1 MSQAMPMAVNLVNT
15 LVINT
20 GAGATTK
27 HIIVKVLGDVDVEIQ
42 LFSQGNKAVVE
53 KQAAQHYRFN
63 NLSQDTPYTLK
74 AIVAGKAEFTL
85 VNEQQFADYFNSNT
99 VKSFNIGSK
108 GGPQLLQH
116 KILPKGHVELTLLA
130 EPPCFGVFFD
140 GTGNNRFNDIQDSTD
155 SKEPTN
161 VVKLFELYP
170 IKTFQNRHYEEGIG
184 TEANKSDST
193 LDMGLAFSF
202 DERIK
207 QALIRTAEFFKKFA
221 YTKTGFIDVFGFS
234 RGAAQAR
241 AFVNQVNAI
250 YQDKPN
256 YWGGIK
262 PVIRFVGLFDSVAS
276 IGGDGD
282 NNHSEFY
289 ADDELDYPINLN
301 LASSSAGYVMHLAA
315 FDEKRDKFPLSSL
328 LSSNKLLS
336 ENHKEIELP
345 GVHSDIGGGY
355 GPVETNILYP
365 RQYIAKPSW

>member
-1 MSQAMPMAVNLVNT
+1 MPMAVNLVNT

-27 HIIVKVLGDVDVEIQ
+27 HIIVKVVGDVDVEKQ
-42 LFSQGNKAVVE
+42 LYTHGNKLLVE

-170 IKTFQNRHYEEGIG
+170 FQTYKSRYYAEGIG
-184 TEANKSDST
+184 TKANKSDST

-207 QALIRTAEFFKKFA
+207 KALTTTVGFLKEYQNIIQKYKIKSIEDPFAENDL
-221 YTKTGFIDVFGFS
+221 ID
-234 RGAAQAR
+234 
-241 AFVNQVNAI
+241 
-250 YQDKPN
+250 
-256 YWGGIK
+256 W
-262 PVIRFVGLFDSVAS
+262 
-276 IGGDGD
+276 
-282 NNHSEFY
+282 
-289 ADDELDYPINLN
+289 
-301 LASSSAGYVMHLAA
+301 
-315 FDEKRDKFPLSSL
+315 
-328 LSSNKLLS
+328 
-336 ENHKEIELP
+336 
-345 GVHSDIGGGY
+345 
-355 GPVETNILYP
+355 NILM
-365 RQYIAKPSW
+365 RSV

>member
-42 LFSQGNKAVVE
+42 LFSQGNKVVVE

-170 IKTFQNRHYEEGIG
+170 RGDEFIDAYYIEGIG
-184 TEANKSDST
+184 TKANKSDST

-207 QALIRTAEFFKKFA
+207 QALIRAIEFFKKFA

-289 ADDELDYPINLN
+289 ADDELDYPVNLN

-328 LSSNKLLS
+328 LSSNKQLS

-355 GPVETNILYP
+355 GPVETSILYP
-365 RQYIAKPSW
+365 R